1 MEPGTVSD
9 RLPSMSPE
17 PLGEIIRGTV
27 ERLLDAQQSREL
39 DCTAADLLRAAMGTD
54 SEHHRPKGNLMKIS
68 VIGTGLIGAQVVG
81 DLTAAGHEAS
91 GYSRSTGVDL
101 LTGDGLD
108 DALRGAQVAVNLT
121 NSPTFDDDSLDFFRT
136 SVTNLLAAAQAA
148 GVGHL
153 VTLSI
158 VGVDQV
164 PDMAYYRAKT
174 LQENLVEAGPI
185 PYSIVRATQ
194 FMEFIAPT
202 MESTTDGEVVRL
214 PATPIQPISS
224 AEVAAAVAEVAEGD
238 PLHGIRNIA
247 GPDVFTLDELGRIT
261 LEAKGNHRHVVTD
274 PTAGLFAVVK
284 GDVLT
289 APEGARL
296 SSTHYRDWLRSH

>member
-1 MEPGTVSD
+1 
-9 RLPSMSPE
+9 
-17 PLGEIIRGTV
+17 
-27 ERLLDAQQSREL
+27 
-39 DCTAADLLRAAMGTD
+39 
-54 SEHHRPKGNLMKIS
+54 MKIS
-68 VIGTGLIGAQVVG
+68 VIGTGLIGSQVVS
-81 DLTAAGHEAS
+81 DLTAAGHEAT
-91 GYSRSTGVDL
+91 GHSRSTGVDL

-108 DALRGAQVAVNLT
+108 DALRGAEVAVNLT
-121 NSPTFDDDSLDFFRT
+121 NSPTFDEESLDFFRT
-136 SVTNLLAAAQAA
+136 SVTNLLTAAQAA
-148 GVGHL
+148 GIAHL

-174 LQENLVEAGPI
+174 LQEKLVEAGPV

-202 MESTTDGEVVRL
+202 MEWTTNGDVVRL

-224 AEVAAAVAEVAEGD
+224 ADVAAAIAQVAVGE
-238 PLHGIRNIA
+238 PLRGIRNIA

-261 LEAKGNHRHVVTD
+261 LEATNDPRHIVTD
-274 PTAGLFAVVK
+274 PTAGLFAVVQ

-289 APEGARL
+289 APAGARL
-296 SSTHYRDWLRSH
+296 SGTHYRDWLRSH